1 MIENHVEALGI
12 GRLLIAQMQRIIST
26 LNVDDP
32 LWRKVDELLE
42 MTFYQTQIEMHSL
55 QDSMDRLREQL
66 RVISS
71 LQNGF
76 VSATHVQT
84 IILHAHK
91 LILKYTEIELAAL

>member
-1 MIENHVEALGI
+1 
-12 GRLLIAQMQRIIST
+12 
-26 LNVDDP
+26 
-32 LWRKVDELLE
+32 

-76 VSATHVQT
+76 VSTMHVQI

-91 LILKYTEIELAAL
+91 LILKYTEVELAAL